1 MKNNKA
7 RIFIDGKEV
16 NVEKVK
22 QPKDPLKDR
31 AQDHV
36 LDQMQV
42 GPIKRVVY
50 KKLLD
55 VIDEFI
61 DEKFGPQ
68 R

>member
-22 QPKDPLKDR
+22 QPQDPLKDR

-50 KKLLD
+50 KKILD